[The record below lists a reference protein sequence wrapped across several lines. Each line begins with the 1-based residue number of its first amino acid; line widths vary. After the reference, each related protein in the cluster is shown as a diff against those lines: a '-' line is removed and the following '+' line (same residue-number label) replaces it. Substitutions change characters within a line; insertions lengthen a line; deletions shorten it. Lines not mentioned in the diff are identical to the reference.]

1 MQFRGR
7 YYFLS
12 NFYPCSIE
20 IDGVRYES
28 AEAAFQ
34 GQKSAQHAHIIEELQ
49 QTLQE
54 FEQKEFQQK
63 LENGLISI
71 KPTEFMCIDTNGEM
85 TILDSKEIPIG
96 TLIGGDNIEAFHVLT
111 FDDDGKPWV
120 LTTNLQM
127 SYEAFAQMMR
137 SQCTLP
143 KIIHWA
149 AK

>member
-34 GQKSAQHAHIIEELQ
+34 GQKSRQHAHMFAGSITALEAKRLGRRIPINIREWNARRLDAMRRVVRAK
-49 QTLQE
+49 
-54 FEQKEFQQK
+54 FEQNPQ
-63 LENGLISI
+63 LHS
-71 KPTEFMCIDTNGEM
+71 
-85 TILDSKEIPIG
+85 
-96 TLIGGDNIEAFHVLT
+96 GDNIEAFHVLT
-111 FDDDGKPWV
+111 FDDDEKPWV